1 MLATIAEFDEECEAQ
16 IEFFLSEKLNVW
28 KETKT
33 AEAQAKEENGITAT
47 LEFSDSLIKEKRTEL
62 ETKHAEQIKQIVALY
77 TAFKKDAIN
86 EYIMAPENNGKKLH
100 RKLVDQLKGKEKD
113 VSKEAKAV
121 EVSFAFEEFESA
133 VEKEIAKMKLSGC
146 CGSSSEEAEA
156 KKIETALQAYQSNRT
171 PSTYNKLRLALDFNR
186 SASNI
191 GYRLA
196 MEGSGGHGYAFEK
209 IFRKEQIEHPV
220 HDERGAPRSYSL
232 KLGN

>member
-1 MLATIAEFDEECEAQ
+1 MQGTNRI
-16 IEFFLSEKLNVW
+16 FLSEKLNVW

-33 AEAQAKEENGITAT
+33 AEAQAKEEKGITKT
-47 LEFSDSLIKEKRTEL
+47 LQFSDSLISEKRTEL

-100 RKLVDQLKGKEKD
+100 RRLVERLKENNKSSDLPAQLSEAEEK
-113 VSKEAKAV
+113 SV
-121 EVSFAFEEFESA
+121 EVPSFSFEEFEKA
-133 VEKEIAKMKLSGC
+133 VGDEIAEMRSLDC
-146 CGSSSEEAEA
+146 CALPSEA
-156 KKIETALQAYQSNRT
+156 KEVGKIETALQAYQSNRT

-191 GYRLA
+191 GYKLA
-196 MEGSGGHGYAFEK
+196 MEGSGGHGYIFER
-209 IFRKEQIEHPV
+209 IFRKEQIEYPGHC
-220 HDERGAPRSYSL
+220 ERGAPRSYSL